1 MNPFQRTAAAFAAV
15 VFLAAA
21 TRMTAVIGFGRGVVI
36 FDSVAL
42 VAAAI
47 CGWIAWRGRL
57 NANQPFVWSAKIL
70 MAGFVLILVA
80 LLLLF
85 CFAYKDFGGH
95 DMGH

>member
-1 MNPFQRTAAAFAAV
+1 MNAFQRAAGAFAAV

-21 TRMTAVIGFGRGVVI
+21 IRMTAVIGFGRGVVI

-42 VAAAI
+42 IAAAI

-57 NANQPFVWSAKIL
+57 NENQPIVWSAKIL
-70 MAGFVLILVA
+70 MAGFVLLLVA
-80 LLLLF
+80 LFLLF
-85 CFAYKDFGGH
+85 IFVYKDFGGH

>member
-1 MNPFQRTAAAFAAV
+1 MNLFQRTAAAFAAV
-15 VFLAAA
+15 AFLAAA

-42 VAAAI
+42 VATAI

-57 NANQPFVWSAKIL
+57 NENQPIVWTAKIL
-70 MAGFVLILVA
+70 MAGFVLLLAA
-80 LLLLF
+80 LFLLY
-85 CFAYKDFGGH
+85 CWAYKDFGQH